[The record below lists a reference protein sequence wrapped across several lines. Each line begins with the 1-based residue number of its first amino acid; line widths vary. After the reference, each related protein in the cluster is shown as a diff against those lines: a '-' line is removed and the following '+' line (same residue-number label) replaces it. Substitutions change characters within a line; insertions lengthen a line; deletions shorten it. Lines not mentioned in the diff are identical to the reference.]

1 MFSHCV
7 LLPNMIDKK
16 GVQFEVLPKIGN
28 LNNARERNNE
38 HNADN
43 LMMMVMMMMNTN
55 YNYA

>member
-1 MFSHCV
+1 
-7 LLPNMIDKK
+7 MIDKK
-16 GVQFEVLPKIGN
+16 GVQFEVLPKIDN

-38 HNADN
+38 YNADN